1 MRRGPGQT
9 RETALKALK
18 PACMPQRDARTG
30 QDWAGQDRTGR
41 MYGQA
46 TTGRQAWAGQDRQGR
61 TGQEA
66 AQDSTSR
73 IGEGERGRRG
83 PGQTRWIPLKVLKPA
98 WMPQRDARTGQ
109 DWAGQDRTG
118 LVYGQ
123 ARKDSTGKEGQGRT
137 GEIEQHR
144 TAPVG

>member
-1 MRRGPGQT
+1 MLGQY
-9 RETALKALK
+9 
-18 PACMPQRDARTG
+18 RTG
-30 QDWAGQDRTGR
+30 QDRRGR
-41 MYGQA
+41 RGQA
-46 TTGRQAWAGQDRQGR
+46 RKDRQAWAGQEGQDRRGR
-61 TGQEA
+61 TGQGA
-66 AQDSTSR
+66 AQNSTSR

-83 PGQTRWIPLKVLKPA
+83 PGQTKGIPLKVLKPA